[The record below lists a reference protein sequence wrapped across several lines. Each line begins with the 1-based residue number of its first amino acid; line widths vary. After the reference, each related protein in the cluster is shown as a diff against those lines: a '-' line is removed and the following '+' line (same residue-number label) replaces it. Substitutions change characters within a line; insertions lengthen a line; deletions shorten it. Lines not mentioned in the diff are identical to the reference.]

1 MFLKNCWYVA
11 AWPAELSTDG
21 FVSRRILGTP
31 VLLYRTEAGHPAA
44 LLDRCPH
51 RLVPL
56 SAGKRDGDLVRCG
69 YHGMTFAPD
78 GKCVHIP
85 GQAKIPDMA
94 AATAFRVVER
104 HGLIWLWPG
113 DQDTADPDLIPDLP
127 WMTLSHWAA
136 STGYT
141 HVAGDYRLLSDN
153 LLDLSHENYIHQA
166 TIANEEEETI
176 ADYPV
181 RVTMDGPVIRA
192 HRDMPNIAPPPFFR
206 VLTGGEGRID
216 RWQTAIWT
224 APSINM
230 TDVGARPA
238 GEPDAVPM
246 VARVLHLLTPET
258 ERSTHYFW
266 AHVRN
271 FRQDDRDLTAKI
283 VIAHQ
288 RTFDEDKQM
297 IELQQTEIET
307 SGQSVP
313 KVALRVDDAP
323 LRARRIL
330 SALIRQEAETGRPLL
345 AKAQRLIPDPE
356 ALQPVTAER
365 IDR

>member
-11 AWPAELSTDG
+11 AWPSELPDNG
-21 FVSRRILGTP
+21 LLSRRLVNTP
-31 VLLYRTEAGHPAA
+31 ILLYRTSAGAPVA

-69 YHGMTFAPD
+69 YHGMTFSPD

-85 GQAKIPDMA
+85 GQSEVPA
-94 AATAFRVVER
+94 AASATTVPVIEQ
-104 HGLIWLWPG
+104 HGLIWIWPG
-113 DQDTADPDLIPDLP
+113 DAAKADPDLVPDLP
-127 WMTLSHWAA
+127 WMTLPNWTA

-176 ADYPV
+176 ADFPV
-181 RVTMDGPVIRA
+181 RVSMDGKVIRA
-192 HRDMPNIAPPPFFR
+192 HRDMPNIAPPPFFKI
-206 VLTGGEGRID
+206 LTGSEERID

-238 GEPDAVPM
+238 GDANATPM
-246 VARVLHLLTPET
+246 VSRVLHLLTPET

-266 AHVRN
+266 AHNRN
-271 FRQDDRDLTAKI
+271 FRQDDENLTAN
-283 VIAHQ
+283 VILAHQ
-288 RTFDEDKQM
+288 RTFDEDKEM
-297 IELQQTEIET
+297 IELQQKELDET
-307 SGQSVP
+307 GQSVP
-313 KVALRVDDAP
+313 KFALRVDDAP
-323 LRARRIL
+323 LRARRVL
-330 SALIRQEAETGRPLL
+330 SSLIRQESEVGEHLL
-345 AKAQRLIPDPE
+345 VRGQRLIPDPE
-356 ALQPVTAER
+356 ALQPVTS
-365 IDR
+365 